1 MARRRRQRPLP
12 GQHVGHLNQ
21 HKIFGP
27 RGTMRYNVPPNWLRK
42 HQNAVQFEVWRL
54 RSPLRLPRGNAYFV
68 RLGEALPPMAER
80 QSVVY
85 LAMVLLRQPAR
96 IL

>member
-1 MARRRRQRPLP
+1 
-12 GQHVGHLNQ
+12 
-21 HKIFGP
+21 
-27 RGTMRYNVPPNWLRK
+27 MRYNVPPNWPRK

-54 RSPLRLPRGNAYFV
+54 CSPLRLPRGTACFV
-68 RLGEALPPMAER
+68 RPGEAVPPMGER

-96 IL
+96 ILWSPVIATGTRYFMCAKEVVRPMGNH